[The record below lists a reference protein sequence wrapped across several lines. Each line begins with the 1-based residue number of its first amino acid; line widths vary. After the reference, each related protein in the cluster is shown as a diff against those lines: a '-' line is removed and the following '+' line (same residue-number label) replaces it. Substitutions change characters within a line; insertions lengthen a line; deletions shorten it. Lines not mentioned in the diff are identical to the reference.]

1 MKDKDPNVD
10 FNSMDSADANM
21 SGSPDMGDVE
31 EVDRDLMDQQNSR
44 NKRENVASMYRNIS

>member
-31 EVDRDLMDQQNSR
+31 EVDRDGIWQTNSR
-44 NKRENVASMYRNIS
+44 NKRENAA